1 MPRSLP
7 SLNAL
12 RAFEAAARLG
22 SITAAADELH
32 VTHGA
37 VSRQVKL
44 LEQLLGSPLFHRAG
58 TGLRL
63 SDTGTRLLPALTS
76 AFDLMEAGVAQ
87 ATRTRGGSLV
97 VSCLG
102 TFTMRWLIPRLFA
115 FRAAHPG
122 IEVQLS
128 ASDGPVDF
136 LRDGV
141 DLAIRVERPPWRT
154 DAAVRPFIE
163 EEVGP
168 VLSAAL
174 QEKLRLRAPA
184 DLARAALLH
193 TETRLYAWSDWFAAA
208 GQAPVRPAGEQTFE
222 HFYFMLQA
230 AASGL
235 GVAIGPKVLV
245 DDDLAAGRLVAPFGF
260 VKSGLSYI
268 AMRPRRDD
276 ARAALFENWLVGQAD
291 AHSPDEALA

>member
-1 MPRSLP
+1 
-7 SLNAL
+7 
-12 RAFEAAARLG
+12 
-22 SITAAADELH
+22 
-32 VTHGA
+32 
-37 VSRQVKL
+37 
-44 LEQLLGSPLFHRAG
+44 
-58 TGLRL
+58 
-63 SDTGTRLLPALTS
+63 
-76 AFDLMEAGVAQ
+76 
-87 ATRTRGGSLV
+87 
-97 VSCLG
+97 
-102 TFTMRWLIPRLFA
+102 MRWLIPRLFA
-115 FRAAHPG
+115 FRAAHPE

-141 DLAIRVERPPWRT
+141 DLAIRAELPPWPSGV
-154 DAAVRPFIE
+154 AVRPFIE

-174 QEKLRLRAPA
+174 QERLRLRAPA

-193 TETRLYAWSDWFAAA
+193 TETRTRAWADWFAAV
-208 GQAPVRPAGEQTFE
+208 GHPEVAPAAAQTFE

-245 DDDLAAGRLVAPFGF
+245 DDDLSAGRLVAPFGF

-268 AMRPRRDD
+268 AIRPRRTDS
-276 ARAALFENWLVGQAD
+276 RAALFEDWLVAQAD
-291 AHSPDEALA
+291 A